1 MGAVFDKKEL
11 LVLLQD
17 FYELTGLRTV
27 VFDEWGVDVLSYPS
41 DLPAFCQ
48 LVRATP
54 EGALGCRLCDQ
65 KACHQARQERKTLIY
80 PCHAGL
86 IEAITP
92 IQVDGVVVGYL
103 LLSHIVQGADE
114 DAEWCRAR
122 ELCRKYGIAEEDL
135 SKAYRQLPRTPY
147 RILRAAGDLLSFS
160 AQALCQA
167 QMARLV
173 PGSLKERLN
182 HFVLEHLAEDLSS
195 ERICTALGVG
205 RTALYELSKQT
216 YGCGIHE
223 YVRQLRIRHAMQLL
237 TTTKLTN
244 SEICQKI
251 GNCRLQ
257 LFFPGISQADRF
269 YAPGLSQTVRG
280 NGLSADSVFI
290 IHPASGNG

>member
-1 MGAVFDKKEL
+1 MV
-11 LVLLQD
+11 
-17 FYELTGLRTV
+17 
-27 VFDEWGVDVLSYPS
+27 P
-41 DLPAFCQ
+41 
-48 LVRATP
+48 
-54 EGALGCRLCDQ
+54 
-65 KACHQARQERKTLIY
+65 
-80 PCHAGL
+80 
-86 IEAITP
+86 
-92 IQVDGVVVGYL
+92 
-103 LLSHIVQGADE
+103 
-114 DAEWCRAR
+114 AR

-182 HFVLEHLAEDLSS
+182 HFVSEHLAEDLSS

-251 GNCRLQ
+251 GIARLQ

-269 YAPGLSQTVRG
+269 LRPRLIANSSGG